1 MHRSAHAQA
10 GVSRRWFLTGAGV
23 AAVAVAGGGYAI
35 WQSPSPGA
43 SPGSTGR
50 SSARLRE
57 PSVTNRAFRSKILGA
72 SVGYSLAVPAGHR
85 LGDELPVVFM
95 LPGRGGTAA
104 GCMAGTRMPTFVAD
118 AIRSGDVPPFALAAV
133 DGGESYWHPRT
144 SGEDRMSM
152 LMQEFVP
159 MCADRWMLGETR
171 AGRAIMGWSMGGY
184 GAILMAERYPQD
196 FRAVAAAS
204 PAIWTSYDAMMLGPG
219 DAFDSAVQFATYDVI
234 VHADALA
241 PTAVRVDCGLQDG
254 FYPYVHA
261 FVRSLPSPPA
271 GVFIAG
277 GHDGAFWLKVGPGQ
291 ARFLGSQ
298 FAA

>member
-1 MHRSAHAQA
+1 MHRGAHAQP
-10 GVSRRWFLTGAGV
+10 VSRRRFLTGAAGAMVLAAAGV
-23 AAVAVAGGGYAI
+23 AYEI
-35 WQSPSPGA
+35 ERSPSGGDPPGRVGHSPAA
-43 SPGSTGR
+43 SG
-50 SSARLRE
+50 E
-57 PSVTNRAFRSKILGA
+57 PSVTNGVFRSKILGA

-85 LGDELPVVFM
+85 LGDGLPVVFM

-104 GCMAGTRMPTFVAD
+104 GCMTGTRMPTFVAD
-118 AIRSGDVPPFALAAV
+118 AIRSGDAPPFALAAV

-159 MCADRWMLGETR
+159 MCADRWRLGETR

-219 DAFDSAVQFATYDVI
+219 DAFDSAAQFATYDVI

-254 FYPYVHA
+254 FYPYVQA
-261 FVRSLPSPPA
+261 FVQSLPSPPA

-277 GHDGAFWLKVGPGQ
+277 GHDGAFWLKIGPGQ

-298 FAA
+298 FAT